1 MVFLLIGDNGRPG
14 TTRQLEGHPH
24 PYEVMATLT
33 HSGSEPPRAKRTSV
47 VCPNERVLANY
58 RWRDT
63 PALTPGET
71 MGIGAGIVLI
81 AIGAILA
88 FAVNFSV
95 SGIEISTV
103 GFILMV
109 AGVIGIVVALV
120 MNSQRARTQHTI
132 VRDDRL
138 PPGDGGPL

>member
-1 MVFLLIGDNGRPG
+1 
-14 TTRQLEGHPH
+14 
-24 PYEVMATLT
+24 
-33 HSGSEPPRAKRTSV
+33 
-47 VCPNERVLANY
+47 
-58 RWRDT
+58 
-63 PALTPGET
+63 

-81 AIGAILA
+81 AVGAILA

-95 SGIEISTV
+95 SGIEISTI

-120 MNSQRARTQHTI
+120 MNSQRSRTRHTI

-138 PPGDGGPL
+138 PPGDAPLL